1 MKVIKQKTYGG
12 FIFNTASR
20 QLAREVNI
28 ADYIFAQCSSSSND
42 WTQMLDLHPG
52 TYYRVLLFKQ
62 DLSCAVVTF
71 DSGQKEVWINMEING
86 VGLECDTWAQ
96 RLCLFSV
103 CLRNVTK
110 CVCTDKND
118 KSLGNPPILYLWD
131 LRVSAGSF
139 YHCFSQICQAM
150 HAPSTFLMELTHP
163 LYLSRAFIEIKQ
175 TNKQALLWPLYLFR
189 SLPHNFSNAPL
200 SIPCHTWLNSP
211 PPHKPFSKKNI
222 YFIFFQATLSVGSW
236 NTFAL
241 CLHQ

>member
-1 MKVIKQKTYGG
+1 
-12 FIFNTASR
+12 
-20 QLAREVNI
+20 
-28 ADYIFAQCSSSSND
+28 
-42 WTQMLDLHPG
+42 
-52 TYYRVLLFKQ
+52 
-62 DLSCAVVTF
+62 
-71 DSGQKEVWINMEING
+71 MEING

-211 PPHKPFSKKNI
+211 LPHKPFSKKNI
-222 YFIFFQATLSVGSW
+222 YFIFFSGHTLCGVLKH
-236 NTFAL
+236 L
-241 CLHQ
+241 CIMPSSIKVRMLYCLYVLLLAVVHIPIPVEHVRMY